1 MVTVPG
7 GGGNS
12 VPERSWA
19 YDDAPSADDRLG
31 RFSSVGLPT
40 IRFIGV
46 ALRRGAWLWCT
57 VAVAG
62 LLTGLALSVVLPPAD
77 QAATSV
83 LLAHNPD
90 EGASDSILTD
100 VAMARSQMV
109 AERALHRLRLR
120 QSVSSFLAAYTVTP
134 VTDRMLII
142 AVGAPTI
149 SEAEAR
155 ANAVAAA
162 FLQFRAEELR
172 VQEPG
177 VLVVLNGRIT
187 VALQKAESL
196 AAQIARMPAHPAS
209 RAEKAKLKRLKAQG
223 RQADNAL
230 AGLQLA
236 ATNYQVNTASEVE
249 DSGVV
254 DPAAAVT
261 HTHRSLSP
269 GLLDAALYAAT
280 GLIPGLAL
288 GAGFVIVRALL
299 SDRLYRRDDVARA
312 LGAPVGL
319 SVGALRPRG
328 WLRRWARRGAARGRD
343 AQRIVRHL
351 RGCLP
356 RGPGSPAALAVVAV
370 DDDRAAALSLASL
383 ARSCAEEGSRVVLAD
398 LGRGAPAARLLGIKQ
413 PGVHKVDVNGAHLVV
428 VVPGDGSGVAAGPLP
443 RGSAVAWEQPAPDL
457 AAASGSAD
465 LLLTLVQ
472 LDPALGGE
480 HLTTWATDAVVMVT
494 AGRSSGPK
502 IHAVGEMIRIAG
514 VRLAPAVLSSA
525 DKSDQSL
532 GVVRLPAPSAPMAF
546 SVPSL

>member
-7 GGGNS
+7 RGGNS
-12 VPERSWA
+12 VPERSSA

-149 SEAEAR
+149 SGAEAR

-236 ATNYQVNTASEVE
+236 ATNYQVNTASEVA

-370 DDDRAAALSLASL
+370 DDARAAALSLASL

-428 VVPGDGSGVAAGPLP
+428 AVPGDGSGVAACPLP
-443 RGSAVAWEQPAPDL
+443 RGSAVAWERPAPDL
-457 AAASGSAD
+457 AAASASAD

-494 AGRSSGPK
+494 AGRSSGAK